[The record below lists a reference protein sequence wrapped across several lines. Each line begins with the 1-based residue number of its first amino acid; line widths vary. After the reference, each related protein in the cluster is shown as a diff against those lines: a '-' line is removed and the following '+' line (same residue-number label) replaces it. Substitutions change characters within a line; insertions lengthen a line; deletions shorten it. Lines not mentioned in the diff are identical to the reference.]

1 MYAPLSVLYCTKGR
15 RNKKTSVQSIHGQL
29 FPLRCW
35 LSEKKKRKLHFFVGK
50 GMCRTQPHC
59 IQVWMLEHR
68 RQSRRVKTYDKV
80 SIHSSAFQTTLD
92 D

>member
-1 MYAPLSVLYCTKGR
+1 MLHCLYYI
-15 RNKKTSVQSIHGQL
+15 VQNAGGIEKHQCNQSMANYSHWDVDC
-29 FPLRCW
+29 R
-35 LSEKKKRKLHFFVGK
+35 EKKKRKLHFFVGK

-59 IQVWMLEHR
+59 IHVWMLEHR
-68 RQSRRVKTYDKV
+68 RQSRRAKTYDKV